1 MAPEYVQSLR
11 FRLPPLLFFLQTGFI
26 VLFIFYVD
34 IEQNVQTKQHAFNNY
49 YSVFQDVHV
58 MVILGFGFLATFL
71 VRYSFSG
78 AGFTLLVAAMAV
90 QWAVILNGVES
101 MYHRGKIWINMR
113 SLVVAEMCTASSLI
127 AIGAVLGKTN
137 PVQLLLIALLEISGF
152 VLNGWLLQTFLK
164 VQFLNTIMLLH
175 IFGAF
180 FGLMLSWVLYRPGS
194 EQQHEKE
201 KIDRKTGLFSV
212 MGTLFLWMFWPS
224 FNSVLVEVDHV
235 DRGRSLR
242 VVYSTYLALAVSAV
256 TAAGFS
262 VLTSPQGKLNLF
274 HIQRCTLAGG
284 VAIGVAM
291 SAVHLPWVA
300 MAIGFAAALI
310 STLGSRYIKVRI
322 NKFLNCPWAFTISY
336 YCFFIFQPLM
346 LFAFECHDTCG
357 VLSVHGLPGILGWM
371 VQLLLQIADSDDL
384 TTAIRFAVF
393 HICTLLITLSLSM
406 SLGLITGSLL
416 KCNFWRP
423 PQNKKCF
430 DDQAFWEF
438 QHLAGKR

>member
-1 MAPEYVQSLR
+1 MAPQNAPSLR
-11 FRLPPLLFFLQTGFI
+11 SRLPPLLFFLQTGFI
-26 VLFIFYVD
+26 VVFIFYVE
-34 IEQNVQTKQHAFNNY
+34 IEQNVETKQHAFTNY
-49 YSVFQDVHV
+49 YSEFQDVHV

-101 MYHRGKIWINMR
+101 LYHRGKIWINMR

-127 AIGAVLGKTN
+127 AIGAILGKTN
-137 PVQLLLIALLEISGF
+137 PVHLLLIALLEVSGF

-175 IFGAF
+175 IFGTF
-180 FGLMLSWVLYRPGS
+180 FGLMLSWVLYQPGS

-224 FNSVLVEVDHV
+224 FNSVLVEVDHP
-235 DRGRSLR
+235 DRGRNLR
-242 VVYSTYLALAVSAV
+242 AVYSTYLALAVSAV

-291 SAVHLPWVA
+291 SAVNLPWVA
-300 MAIGFAAALI
+300 MAVGFAAALI
-310 STLGSRYIKVRI
+310 STLGSRYIK
-322 NKFLNCPWAFTISY
+322 
-336 YCFFIFQPLM
+336 PLM

-384 TTAIRFAVF
+384 TTAVRFAVF

-406 SLGLITGSLL
+406 ILGLITGFLL

-423 PQNKKCF
+423 PQKKKCF
-430 DDQAFWEF
+430 DDQAYWEF
-438 QHLAGKR
+438 PHLVVKQ